1 METIQQTLT
10 AVMVKINYFIHKNV
24 LFCSQQLD
32 FVLKKVVYKAINW
45 QQWMAN
51 LCWLEKIIFKLVC
64 KYLLFTNFFHQLLP

>member
-32 FVLKKVVYKAINW
+32 FVLKKVVYKAIN
-45 QQWMAN
+45 
-51 LCWLEKIIFKLVC
+51 
-64 KYLLFTNFFHQLLP
+64 